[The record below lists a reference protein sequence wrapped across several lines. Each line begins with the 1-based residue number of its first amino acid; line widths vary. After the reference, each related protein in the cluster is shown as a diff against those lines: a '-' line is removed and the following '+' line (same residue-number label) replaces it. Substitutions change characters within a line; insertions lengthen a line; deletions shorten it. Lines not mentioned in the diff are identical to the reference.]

1 MVSLRYV
8 YGSRPRSSSSSS
20 SPEWSA
26 TAIPLSTPQLDFH
39 QRDFYSTFRTP
50 FTLLSTLH
58 AFMAGYCLLKFDLG
72 GFVNCAVS
80 CFRAYFEFEEIL
92 HLKSIDFRYIHDSR
106 GTKSCILSFFS
117 FFFYFVVERFRNCG
131 RRENS
136 CLYTYNLKSRKN
148 H

>member
-26 TAIPLSTPQLDFH
+26 TAIPLSTPQLDFPPT
-39 QRDFYSTFRTP
+39 RF
-50 FTLLSTLH
+50 LLHVSHPVYAIVDATRVH
-58 AFMAGYCLLKFDLG
+58 GYCLLKFDLG

>member
-1 MVSLRYV
+1 M
-8 YGSRPRSSSSSS
+8 
-20 SPEWSA
+20 
-26 TAIPLSTPQLDFH
+26 
-39 QRDFYSTFRTP
+39 
-50 FTLLSTLH
+50 
-58 AFMAGYCLLKFDLG
+58 
-72 GFVNCAVS
+72 NCAVS

>member
-1 MVSLRYV
+1 MEAGRDPPPPPPLRNEARPLFL
-8 YGSRPRSSSSSS
+8 SRRPNLTS
-20 SPEWSA
+20 
-26 TAIPLSTPQLDFH
+26 H

-106 GTKSCILSFFS
+106 GTKSCILSFF
-117 FFFYFVVERFRNCG
+117 FYFVVERFRNCG